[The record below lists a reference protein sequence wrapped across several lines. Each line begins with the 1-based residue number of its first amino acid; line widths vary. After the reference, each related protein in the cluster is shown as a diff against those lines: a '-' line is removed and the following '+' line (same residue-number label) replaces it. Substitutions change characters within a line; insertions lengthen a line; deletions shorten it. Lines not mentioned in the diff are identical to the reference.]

1 MTMQASAAASWR
13 KMAMQAI
20 IGAIAGAGGML
31 AITALMERQAGLDW
45 APSQIILV
53 GVGFIYA
60 LMGLFVGLG
69 TLAPRLF
76 GQRMLNVADA
86 EEIVEERS
94 SMGSSALSCLILGA
108 VLMLFAYAVTADA
121 AGAAALV
128 TPATAY
134 GILLVVLAGF
144 VAASL
149 WMWKRFDELWR
160 QLTFDVSAITGNIL
174 MLAAIVW
181 GGATAAGLVAGPHPL
196 DLVSLA
202 FGSMLLACFVAAG
215 RRGMMAPR

>member
-1 MTMQASAAASWR
+1 MTKQASAAAGWR
-13 KMAMQAI
+13 KMAMQTI

-31 AITALMERQAGLDW
+31 AVTSLMEWQHGLDW
-45 APSQIILV
+45 VPSQIILV
-53 GVGFIYA
+53 GIGFVYA
-60 LMGLFVGLG
+60 LMGLFVGFG
-69 TLAPRLF
+69 TMAPHLF

-86 EEIVEERS
+86 EEIVEQRS

-108 VLMLFAYAVTADA
+108 ALMLLAYAVTADA
-121 AGAAALV
+121 AGAAAPV

-134 GILLVVLAGF
+134 AILLAVLAGF

-149 WMWKRFDELWR
+149 WMWKNFDELWR
-160 QLTFDVSAITGNIL
+160 QLTVDVSAITGQIL
-174 MLAAIVW
+174 MLAGIVW
-181 GGATAAGLVAGPHPL
+181 GGAAAAGLTTGPHPL